1 MSVRCVE
8 QGLPEIYGMV
18 FVQRCRDEMMEEIKE
33 VREGGKLKA
42 VAYTSVS
49 MNRES
54 SVSVFLKPIFSGRVI
69 I

>member
-18 FVQRCRDEMMEEIKE
+18 FFQRCRDEMIEEIKE

-54 SVSVFLKPIFSGRVI
+54 SISVFLKPIFSGLFI

>member
-1 MSVRCVE
+1 MSVRCGE

-18 FVQRCRDEMMEEIKE
+18 FFQRCCDEMIEEIKE

-54 SVSVFLKPIFSGRVI
+54 SISIFLKPIFSGLFI